1 MTDDL
6 AAFVAVRLDEL
17 ELAAKIAS
25 VEDAW
30 GQLRQSI
37 PREPG
42 PLNRCHRLME
52 EGSPA
57 RALREVAAKR
67 VILELHDRVHDC
79 PVVIPVP
86 DPSVFDGTLGYVSTE
101 YIEEGEPDVYP
112 CTTLRQLAA
121 VWSDHPD
128 YRQEWAP

>member
-67 VILELHDRVHDC
+67 AILARYERGVSGELPEWKAGREL
-79 PVVIPVP
+79 IEA
-86 DPSVFDGTLGYVSTE
+86 GLAILLGV
-101 YIEEGEPDVYP
+101 
-112 CTTLRQLAA
+112 LRDLAA